1 MCIEIK
7 HCADVTVEN
16 VRKSPTLLHHFTYFT
31 SPLHLFYYTNQ
42 RSWSCTNV
50 NPLQSKIFRI
60 HSATSQEGGYFFNF
74 LALKKI
80 LKIEELL
87 NTEICY

>member
-16 VRKSPTLLHHFTYFT
+16 VRKSPNFT
-31 SPLHLFYYTNQ
+31 SPLHLFDYTNQ
-42 RSWSCTNV
+42 RLWSCKNV
-50 NPLQSKIFRI
+50 NPLQSTIFRI